1 MNDKIS
7 NTGTQTVYLRG
18 PFGETIKLEPGQSID
33 PPAST
38 LQSVADAVDVAL
50 PPMPEPEGGKLRY
63 DHTGSLL
70 PEPSFSADQVRAYA
84 IQAVMAE
91 RERCA
96 AICREHCEDALGVP
110 FKNYEDTH
118 HDGYQ
123 DAAND
128 IESAIRA
135 QPEPKT

>member
-1 MNDKIS
+1 M
-7 NTGTQTVYLRG
+7 T
-18 PFGETIKLEPGQSID
+18 
-33 PPAST
+33 
-38 LQSVADAVDVAL
+38 DAVDVAL

-96 AICREHCEDALGVP
+96 KLA
-110 FKNYEDTH
+110 
-118 HDGYQ
+118 HDWPAPTAGRIPLEI
-123 DAAND
+123 AA
-128 IESAIRA
+128 AIRA
-135 QPEPKT
+135 QPEPKA